1 MGPARRNLAV
11 CRALAGLAALGGLL
25 APPRA
30 QAAAAEESID
40 DPKLARRLGTRIDWV
55 SPPGAAA
62 INPVGPAATGPGAPA
77 SSAAPTSAAS
87 PPPGSPSPV
96 PGVSPTAAAPP
107 PGAPALPTP
116 AAPVGA
122 APGAPALPT
131 PAAPVAAAPGASPL
145 PDGSASGGAV
155 FQPVLPRVQ
164 LAFRRFDFVRIGASD
179 SSGLAASEAFDALS
193 LDVYPMSSLVRLGL
207 STAYGWQAGMTSNGD
222 YFATETASFGPQLDF
237 GRVVPFA
244 EALAGIGYM
253 RRFQF
258 DHTIPTVFWQ
268 LGIDLG
274 ASVYFARIGFLSL
287 ALGYLRPVN
296 GFLRT
301 TSFESVYTNTWS
313 FKIGIGI

>member
-11 CRALAGLAALGGLL
+11 CRALVGLAALIGLL
-25 APPRA
+25 AAPWA
-30 QAAAAEESID
+30 HAAAAEESID

-55 SPPGAAA
+55 SPPGAATA
-62 INPVGPAATGPGAPA
+62 NPVGPAATGPGAPTV
-77 SSAAPTSAAS
+77 SAAPTTAAT
-87 PPPGSPSPV
+87 PAPGSPSSA

-107 PGAPALPTP
+107 PGATPLPM
-116 AAPVGA
+116 
-122 APGAPALPT
+122 PGAPPPGATPLPV
-131 PAAPVAAAPGASPL
+131 PGAPVAATPGVSAVPG
-145 PDGSASGGAV
+145 GSASVGEPA

-207 STAYGWQAGMTSNGD
+207 STAYGWQAGMTSGGD

-274 ASVYFARIGFLSL
+274 ASVYFARIGFVSL

>member
-25 APPRA
+25 SAPWA
-30 QAAAAEESID
+30 HAAAAEESID

-55 SPPGAAA
+55 SPPGAATV
-62 INPVGPAATGPGAPA
+62 NPVGPAVTGPGAPA
-77 SSAAPTSAAS
+77 ISGAPS
-87 PPPGSPSPV
+87 
-96 PGVSPTAAAPP
+96 APP
-107 PGAPALPTP
+107 PGAPSAPPPGPPP
-116 AAPVGA
+116 APP
-122 APGAPALPT
+122 PG
-131 PAAPVAAAPGASPL
+131 APVAATPGVSPVPGGSAPGEPA
-145 PDGSASGGAV
+145 

-258 DHTIPTVFWQ
+258 DHTVPTVFWQ

-274 ASVYFARIGFLSL
+274 ASVYFARIGFVSL

-301 TSFESVYTNTWS
+301 TSFETVYTNTWS

>member
-1 MGPARRNLAV
+1 MGHVRRNLAV
-11 CRALAGLAALGGLL
+11 SVGRALAGLAALGLL
-25 APPRA
+25 AAPWAHA
-30 QAAAAEESID
+30 QAAEESID
-40 DPKLARRLGTRIDWV
+40 DPKVARRLGTRIDWV
-55 SPPGAAA
+55 SPPGVATAH
-62 INPVGPAATGPGAPA
+62 PGGPPAVGPGAPA
-77 SSAAPTSAAS
+77 VPVAPTTGAT
-87 PPPGSPSPV
+87 PEPV
-96 PGVSPTAAAPP
+96 P
-107 PGAPALPTP
+107 P
-116 AAPVGA
+116 AAGATPLAATPTVPPVPVGS
-122 APGAPALPT
+122 T
-131 PAAPVAAAPGASPL
+131 PSEP
-145 PDGSASGGAV
+145 V

-179 SSGLAASEAFDALS
+179 SNGLAASEAFDALS

-207 STAYGWQAGMTSNGD
+207 STAYGWQAGMTSGGD

-258 DHTIPTVFWQ
+258 AHTVPTVFWQ

-274 ASVYFARIGFLSL
+274 ASVYFARIGFVSV

-301 TSFESVYTNTWS
+301 TSFETVYTNTWS

>member
-11 CRALAGLAALGGLL
+11 CRARAGLAALGGLL
-25 APPRA
+25 SAPWA
-30 QAAAAEESID
+30 HAAAAEESID

-55 SPPGAAA
+55 SPPGAATV
-62 INPVGPAATGPGAPA
+62 NPVGPAATGPGAPA
-77 SSAAPTSAAS
+77 ISGAPS
-87 PPPGSPSPV
+87 
-96 PGVSPTAAAPP
+96 APP
-107 PGAPALPTP
+107 PGAPSAPPPGPPP
-116 AAPVGA
+116 APP
-122 APGAPALPT
+122 PG
-131 PAAPVAAAPGASPL
+131 APVAATPGVSPVPGGSAPGEPA
-145 PDGSASGGAV
+145 

-258 DHTIPTVFWQ
+258 DHTVPTVFWQ

-274 ASVYFARIGFLSL
+274 ASVYFARIGFVSL

-301 TSFESVYTNTWS
+301 TSFETVYTNTWS

>member
-1 MGPARRNLAV
+1 MGPVRRNLTV
-11 CRALAGLAALGGLL
+11 CRALAVLAALGGLL
-25 APPRA
+25 AGPWA
-30 QAAAAEESID
+30 HALAAEESID

-55 SPPGAAA
+55 SPPGAPTANSA
-62 INPVGPAATGPGAPA
+62 VPGATVPGPPAGPPATVPGAPA
-77 SSAAPTSAAS
+77 VSAAPIAGTPPAS
-87 PPPGSPSPV
+87 GSSWPAS
-96 PGVSPTAAAPP
+96 GVAPTAAAPP
-107 PGAPALPTP
+107 PGAPPVPTP
-116 AAPVGA
+116 G
-122 APGAPALPT
+122 
-131 PAAPVAAAPGASPL
+131 APVAATSAPAV
-145 PDGSASGGAV
+145 SAPAGEAA
-155 FQPVLPRVQ
+155 FEPVLPRVQ

-179 SSGLAASEAFDALS
+179 SNGLAASEPFDTLS

-222 YFATETASFGPQLDF
+222 YFATETASFGPQLTF

-244 EALAGIGYM
+244 EGLAGIGYM

-274 ASVYFARIGFLSL
+274 ASVYFARIGFVSL

>member
-1 MGPARRNLAV
+1 M
-11 CRALAGLAALGGLL
+11 
-25 APPRA
+25 
-30 QAAAAEESID
+30 
-40 DPKLARRLGTRIDWV
+40 
-55 SPPGAAA
+55 PG
-62 INPVGPAATGPGAPA
+62 
-77 SSAAPTSAAS
+77 
-87 PPPGSPSPV
+87 
-96 PGVSPTAAAPP
+96 
-107 PGAPALPTP
+107 
-116 AAPVGA
+116 
-122 APGAPALPT
+122 
-131 PAAPVAAAPGASPL
+131 APVAATPAVSAVPG
-145 PDGSASGGAV
+145 GSASAGEPA

-207 STAYGWQAGMTSNGD
+207 STAYGWQAGMTSGGD

-253 RRFQF
+253 RRLQF

-274 ASVYFARIGFLSL
+274 ASVYFARIGFVSL

>member
-1 MGPARRNLAV
+1 M
-11 CRALAGLAALGGLL
+11 
-25 APPRA
+25 
-30 QAAAAEESID
+30 
-40 DPKLARRLGTRIDWV
+40 
-55 SPPGAAA
+55 PG
-62 INPVGPAATGPGAPA
+62 
-77 SSAAPTSAAS
+77 
-87 PPPGSPSPV
+87 
-96 PGVSPTAAAPP
+96 
-107 PGAPALPTP
+107 
-116 AAPVGA
+116 
-122 APGAPALPT
+122 
-131 PAAPVAAAPGASPL
+131 APVAAPPGGSPI
-145 PDGSASGGAV
+145 PGGSASAGERA

-179 SSGLAASEAFDALS
+179 SGGLAASEAFDALS

-207 STAYGWQAGMTSNGD
+207 STAYGWQAGMTSGGD

-274 ASVYFARIGFLSL
+274 ASVYFARIGFVSL

-313 FKIGIGI
+313 FKIGVGI

>member
-11 CRALAGLAALGGLL
+11 CRALAGLATLGGLL
-25 APPRA
+25 AAPWA
-30 QAAAAEESID
+30 HAAAAEESID

-55 SPPGAAA
+55 SPPGAATA
-62 INPVGPAATGPGAPA
+62 TPVGPVATGPGATA
-77 SSAAPTSAAS
+77 VSAAPTTAPA
-87 PPPGSPSPV
+87 PAPGSPWPAS
-96 PGVSPTAAAPP
+96 GVSPPAAAPP
-107 PGAPALPTP
+107 PGAPPLPTT
-116 AAPVGA
+116 G
-122 APGAPALPT
+122 
-131 PAAPVAAAPGASPL
+131 APVAATPGVAPVPG
-145 PDGSASGGAV
+145 GSAAGEPA

-222 YFATETASFGPQLDF
+222 YFAAETASFGPQLDF

-274 ASVYFARIGFLSL
+274 ASVYFARIGFVSL

>member
-25 APPRA
+25 SAPWA
-30 QAAAAEESID
+30 HAAAAEESID

-55 SPPGAAA
+55 SPPGAATV
-62 INPVGPAATGPGAPA
+62 NPVGPAATGPGAPA
-77 SSAAPTSAAS
+77 ISGAPSA
-87 PPPGSPSPV
+87 PPPGPP
-96 PGVSPTAAAPP
+96 PAPP
-107 PGAPALPTP
+107 PGAPVAATP
-116 AAPVGA
+116 GVSPVPGGS
-122 APGAPALPT
+122 APGEPA
-131 PAAPVAAAPGASPL
+131 
-145 PDGSASGGAV
+145 

-258 DHTIPTVFWQ
+258 DHTVPTVFWQ

-274 ASVYFARIGFLSL
+274 ASVYFARIGFVSL

>member
-1 MGPARRNLAV
+1 MGFARRNLAV

-25 APPRA
+25 AAPWA
-30 QAAAAEESID
+30 HAVAAEESID

-55 SPPGAAA
+55 SPPGAATA
-62 INPVGPAATGPGAPA
+62 NPVGPPSGAP
-77 SSAAPTSAAS
+77 PL
-87 PPPGSPSPV
+87 
-96 PGVSPTAAAPP
+96 PP
-107 PGAPALPTP
+107 PGAPV
-116 AAPVGA
+116 AAT
-122 APGAPALPT
+122 PGATPVPSGSVPGEPA
-131 PAAPVAAAPGASPL
+131 
-145 PDGSASGGAV
+145 

-222 YFATETASFGPQLDF
+222 YFATETASFGPQLDL

-258 DHTIPTVFWQ
+258 DHTVPTVFWQ

-274 ASVYFARIGFLSL
+274 ASVYFARIGFVSL

-301 TSFESVYTNTWS
+301 TSFETVYTNTWS

>member
-1 MGPARRNLAV
+1 
-11 CRALAGLAALGGLL
+11 
-25 APPRA
+25 
-30 QAAAAEESID
+30 
-40 DPKLARRLGTRIDWV
+40 V
-55 SPPGAAA
+55 SPPGAATA
-62 INPVGPAATGPGAPA
+62 NPVGPPSGAP
-77 SSAAPTSAAS
+77 PL
-87 PPPGSPSPV
+87 
-96 PGVSPTAAAPP
+96 PP
-107 PGAPALPTP
+107 PGAPV
-116 AAPVGA
+116 AAT
-122 APGAPALPT
+122 PGATPVPSGSVPGEPA
-131 PAAPVAAAPGASPL
+131 
-145 PDGSASGGAV
+145 

-222 YFATETASFGPQLDF
+222 YFATETASFGPQLDL

-258 DHTIPTVFWQ
+258 DHTVPTVFWQ

-274 ASVYFARIGFLSL
+274 ASVYFARIGFVSL

-301 TSFESVYTNTWS
+301 TSFETVYTNTWS